1 MVSVLLSP
9 SYTHTQRARSL
20 QWWNLHFRCVAF
32 VVCSRFWRGLV
43 GSFFDDVGGAA
54 ANSAHAW
61 FRTSLL
67 EMDLRI
73 RSVQGYYCKFSLCA
87 LSTNIKAIR
96 THISQVVFHF
106 DVKSNKIFRSL
117 LLFSWKN
124 MSMLTRQGGKKEEL
138 FFVWLL
144 FNRIQE
150 FAWDVS

>member
-1 MVSVLLSP
+1 M
-9 SYTHTQRARSL
+9 
-20 QWWNLHFRCVAF
+20 
-32 VVCSRFWRGLV
+32 CSRFWRGLV

-117 LLFSWKN
+117 LLSSWKKHEHEKRRVVFR
-124 MSMLTRQGGKKEEL
+124 L
-138 FFVWLL
+138 VA

>member
-1 MVSVLLSP
+1 MVKFAFSVCC
-9 SYTHTQRARSL
+9 
-20 QWWNLHFRCVAF
+20 FCCVLAF
-32 VVCSRFWRGLV
+32 LAWV
-43 GSFFDDVGGAA
+43 GRIIFDDVGGAA

-117 LLFSWKN
+117 LLSSWKKHEHEKRRVVFR
-124 MSMLTRQGGKKEEL
+124 LVA
-138 FFVWLL
+138 F
-144 FNRIQE
+144 
-150 FAWDVS
+150 